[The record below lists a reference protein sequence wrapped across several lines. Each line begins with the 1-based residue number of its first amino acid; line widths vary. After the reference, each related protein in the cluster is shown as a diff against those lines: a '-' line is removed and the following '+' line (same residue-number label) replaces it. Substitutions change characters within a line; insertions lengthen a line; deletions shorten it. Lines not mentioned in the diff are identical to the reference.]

1 MLTFKEGV
9 ENATEPLAML
19 PVRSHVPHMPTVPTA
34 PHHLGIGGSKASK
47 NRSGYRATV
56 HINRRVT
63 QSIFR
68 AFGYAAAIGLPL
80 NLYVVINLHESAA
93 KCAARIFADIRH
105 RFRDWLYYR
114 RRKGYGD
121 TPRPA
126 YIYALENPNDAHPHA
141 NWAIHIPPKLEA
153 EFRRKLPQ
161 WVMKAQDVCGIY
173 DCHVQPINQ
182 DYAKKLAKYIV
193 KATDPAFIAHFH
205 LGDEAADQGTIYGKR
220 AGVSPSL
227 GHAVRREADFRPR
240 RHTCW
245 QRVA

>member
-1 MLTFKEGV
+1 
-9 ENATEPLAML
+9 ML
-19 PVRSHVPHMPTVPTA
+19 PIRSHIPQMPTA
-34 PHHLGIGGSKASK
+34 PTAPDYLGIGGSKASK
-47 NRSGYRATV
+47 NRSGYKATT

-68 AFGYAAAIGLPL
+68 AFDYAAAIGSPL
-80 NLYVVINLHESAA
+80 NLYVVVNLHETMA
-93 KCAARIFADIRH
+93 KCAATIFADIRH

-114 RRKGYGD
+114 RRKGCEN

-141 NWAIHIPPKLEA
+141 NWAIHIPPELEA

-161 WVMKAQDVCGIY
+161 WVMKAQGACGSH

-205 LGDEAADQGTIYGKR
+205 LADEAADQGTIYGKR

-227 GHAVRREADFRPR
+227 GHAVRREANFRPQR
-240 RHTCW
+240 RTYW
-245 QRVA
+245 QRAA

>member
-1 MLTFKEGV
+1 MQS
-9 ENATEPLAML
+9 A
-19 PVRSHVPHMPTVPTA
+19 PTA
-34 PHHLGIGGSKASK
+34 PRSLGIGGSKASK
-47 NRSGYRATV
+47 NNNGYRPTA
-56 HINRRVT
+56 HISRRVT

-68 AFGYAAAIGLPL
+68 AFDYAKAIGTPL
-80 NLYVVINLHESAA
+80 TLYVVINLHETMA
-93 KCAARIFADIRH
+93 KCAASIFADVRH

-114 RRKGYGD
+114 RRKGQGG
-121 TPRPA
+121 TPAPA

-141 NWAIHIPPKLEA
+141 NWAIHIPPELEA

-161 WVMKAQDVCGIY
+161 WVMKSQGVCGIH

-193 KATDPAFIAHFH
+193 KATDPAFVAHFH

-227 GHAVRREADFRPR
+227 GHAVRREANFRPQR
-240 RHTCW
+240 RNYW
-245 QRVA
+245 QRAA